1 MPRHGLPW
9 PPPQVGHFVP
19 EHLPKAL
26 MLHRVLPL
34 GVQILL
40 ADSPVSRRYLAP
52 LFEAGVLPRERV
64 RLLV

>member
-1 MPRHGLPW
+1 M
-9 PPPQVGHFVP
+9 P

-26 MLHRVLPL
+26 MLHRVLPP

-52 LFEAGVLPRERV
+52 LFEAGVLPHERV